1 MDFDAWNIDL
11 KNKSAFHITGFRI
24 VIEGNP
30 LQPMGVIPSH
40 FPDGLSAVDQ
50 ARLLRSGMK
59 ALMREA
65 RNATY
70 MAQKKAPLQM

>member
-11 KNKSAFHITGFRI
+11 KNKSAFHTTGFRI

-40 FPDGLSAVDQ
+40 FPDGLSAVEQ

-65 RNATY
+65 RNATF